1 MKVLI
6 YGSKGWIGQQ
16 LVELFKIKNI
26 EFHIGESRLENYE
39 KLKNEL
45 ENKKDTLGI
54 THVISSTGRTHGTY
68 KKMAYNTI
76 DYLEM
81 PGKLRDNMRDNYIG
95 PVNLAELSEK
105 LDLHYTYFGT
115 GCIFTYDKM
124 HTIENKVGFTEEDNP
139 NFFGSSYSIVKGYTD
154 IKMKHFKNTLNLRI
168 RMPIIGCHHPRNFI
182 TKITKYEK
190 IVYENQN
197 IGFIRMMPCPGPKG
211 EQKMFGDVKLGKIN
225 KNEDYSFSYQSSLWN
240 LDYFYDFT
248 APSRFRWDD
257 FNMSKKMRI
266 DKSGKENWGFIRP
279 FKEWNA
285 VYESPI
291 PYRPTA
297 ILKGKLMDWAKPSA
311 E

>member
-39 KLKNEL
+39 KLQNEL
-45 ENKKDTLGI
+45 KIKKTSLGI
-54 THVISSTGRTHGTY
+54 THVISSTGRTHGIYNNTE
-68 KKMAYNTI
+68 YNTI

-81 PGKLRDNMRDNYIG
+81 PGKLRDNMRDNYVG
-95 PVNLAELSEK
+95 PVNLAELSEN
-105 LDLHYTYFGT
+105 LGLHYTYFGT

-154 IKMKHFKNTLNLRI
+154 MKMKHFKNTLNLRI

-190 IVYENQN
+190 ICSIPNSMTILDELLPIILHMMENTETGTYN
-197 IGFIRMMPCPGPKG
+197 MTNPNLVEHNEILDLYKKYVDNSFEWDNFDII
-211 EQKMFGDVKLGKIN
+211 EQSKILKSDRSN
-225 KNEDYSFSYQSSLWN
+225 NYLNTERLEKYCKDYN
-240 LDYFYDFT
+240 LDILNIKE
-248 APSRFRWDD
+248 SI
-257 FNMSKKMRI
+257 KKLL
-266 DKSGKENWGFIRP
+266 KNW
-279 FKEWNA
+279 
-285 VYESPI
+285 
-291 PYRPTA
+291 
-297 ILKGKLMDWAKPSA
+297 
-311 E
+311 

>member
-39 KLKNEL
+39 KLQNEL
-45 ENKKDTLGI
+45 KIKKTSLGI
-54 THVISSTGRTHGTY
+54 THVISSTGRTHGIYNNTE
-68 KKMAYNTI
+68 YNTI

-81 PGKLRDNMRDNYIG
+81 PGKLRDNMRDNYVG
-95 PVNLAELSEK
+95 PVNLAELSEN
-105 LDLHYTYFGT
+105 LGLHYTYFGT

-154 IKMKHFKNTLNLRI
+154 MKMKHFKNTLNLRI

-190 IVYENQN
+190 ICSIPNSMTILDELLPIILHMMENTETGTYN
-197 IGFIRMMPCPGPKG
+197 MTNPNLVEHNEILDLYKKYVDNSFEWENFDII
-211 EQKMFGDVKLGKIN
+211 EQSKILKSDRSN
-225 KNEDYSFSYQSSLWN
+225 NYLNTERLEKYCKDYN
-240 LDYFYDFT
+240 LDILNIKE
-248 APSRFRWDD
+248 SI
-257 FNMSKKMRI
+257 KKLL
-266 DKSGKENWGFIRP
+266 KNW
-279 FKEWNA
+279 
-285 VYESPI
+285 
-291 PYRPTA
+291 
-297 ILKGKLMDWAKPSA
+297 
-311 E
+311 